1 MAATR
6 CAVREHALLCSRT
19 SKNRSRRF
27 LSNPRPLTC
36 SGSVVSIPPAA
47 RANKKGH
54 HKGDHW
60 GAAGGICR
68 YSIHGRD
75 ALRRSSNTRCSVAR
89 TSENRSIR
97 FSSNP
102 RPLRAS
108 RFGGSMS
115 LRPREPKHKRATRL
129 CDPLCFG
136 AAGGIRTPDHLV
148 RSQVLYPTELRP
160 RGEAKC
166 TRIWAGIAESSPL
179 LRGVERAAGPEA
191 RAWRA
196 PLSLDPGL
204 RRDDNEFE
212 FRQIQCA

>member
-1 MAATR
+1 MAATH
-6 CAVREHALLCSRT
+6 CAVR
-19 SKNRSRRF
+19 
-27 LSNPRPLTC
+27 
-36 SGSVVSIPPAA
+36 G
-47 RANKKGH
+47 
-54 HKGDHW
+54 
-60 GAAGGICR
+60 
-68 YSIHGRD
+68 
-75 ALRRSSNTRCSVAR
+75 TRCAQFLERPKIVPYDFRR
-89 TSENRSIR
+89 TPDRCVPRGSEVRCPS
-97 FSSNP
+97 
-102 RPLRAS
+102 
-108 RFGGSMS
+108 G
-115 LRPREPKHKRATRL
+115 RESQNTKGPHDCVTL
-129 CDPLCFG
+129 LCFG

-212 FRQIQCA
+212 FR